1 MISIAD
7 NLKNVRQ
14 TIKNAANSSARD
26 PESVTLL
33 AVSKTRPVED
43 LKEAT
48 NNGQRH
54 FGENYLQDALAKI
67 QAFENYPGIEWH
79 FIGPIQSNKTR
90 PIAESFQWVHTID
103 REKIAR
109 RLDEQRPE
117 SLPPLNICIQINID
131 DETSKSGISPKEL
144 PQLAATIN
152 RFENLQLRGI
162 MAIPKAGQPEE
173 QTRSSF
179 RQMKTLY
186 DQLKAQFPSVDTL
199 SMGMSGDI
207 SLAIEEGSTLV
218 RVGTAIFGERIKR

>member
-67 QAFENYPGIEWH
+67 QAFENHPGIEWH